1 MQVDASLN
9 IRLHLPILLAIQK
22 WPTISTWTIT
32 LKQVANLLKLKP
44 KWWNVRQQSGPHFS
58 SEKFALIKDFKVHL
72 ANDSCKFGLSAIRT
86 FDKLFYKDVF
96 FQQLNL
102 SWGFKLFVWFLRHCF
117 LLYWNCLLGWCH
129 VYLDALNSL
138 LSYCEYAWYPVE
150 KWRLYGYLIRDHLF
164 SLKHRRPTHRWLIL
178 LRAKHAIIPQNS
190 CIVCLDLL

>member
-22 WPTISTWTIT
+22 WPTLSTWTIT

-102 SWGFKLFVWFLRHCF
+102 SWGFKLFVWLMSRLLRCF
-117 LLYWNCLLGWCH
+117 KQF
-129 VYLDALNSL
+129 A
-138 LSYCEYAWYPVE
+138 
-150 KWRLYGYLIRDHLF
+150 
-164 SLKHRRPTHRWLIL
+164 IL
-178 LRAKHAIIPQNS
+178 LWICLISCREMTTIRILNQRPSVQPQASKTHPSLINS
-190 CIVCLDLL
+190 PPS